1 MTGGVNLYPCLH
13 DQTQDEAR
21 LAHSKLNN
29 NFDIE
34 DARELSALFSNSQ
47 PVTITPAILA
57 RRLVLATEKPLLDR
71 KFSDGTLLNGKEVKE
86 RETLPSW
93 NGLDRYQ
100 QEAIQQTDQFP
111 LSMIEGPLGTGKTR
125 TIEAF
130 LAGRFTSNVNEKIMI
145 CAPRNV
151 AVRKLVDDTV
161 ALMYGDNL
169 QEKDNKISP
178 TPLVHVETEG
188 MIDAS
193 YLCAKPSKGDYHLQN
208 LRIRRA
214 IEA

>member
-1 MTGGVNLYPCLH
+1 MAGANLYPCLH

-47 PVTITPAILA
+47 PVTITPAISARLLFLA
-57 RRLVLATEKPLLDR
+57 GEKPLLGR
-71 KFSDGTLLNGKEVKE
+71 KFSDGTPLNGKKVKE

-93 NGLDRYQ
+93 NGLDRSQ
-100 QEAIQQTDQFP
+100 QEVIQDTDQFQ
-111 LSMIEGPLGTGKTR
+111 LSMMEGPPGTGKTR
-125 TIEAF
+125 TIVAF
-130 LAGRFTSNVNEKIMI
+130 LARRFTSNVNEKIMI
-145 CAPRNV
+145 CAPWNV

-169 QEKDNKISP
+169 QEENTKISP
-178 TPLVHVETEG
+178 NPLVHVETEG

-193 YLCAKPSKGDYHLQN
+193 YLCAKPPKGDYHLQN

-214 IEA
+214 IEV